1 MDKRSNKFDDIF
13 EFLGTYLVGVTVGVP
28 LGTHVISL
36 YTLQS
41 YS

>member
-1 MDKRSNKFDDIF
+1 MLSLN
-13 EFLGTYLVGVTVGVP
+13 FLGTYLVGVTVGVP